1 MRGAAKR
8 IIQLARS
15 ICHAHTCCY
24 SAVIFVASNWNFF
37 LKYGKHRWGRDLCIV
52 QRRVDENDSPLHWP
66 CLLFVRQGSNLRP
79 HAKNINLH
87 ASQLSG
93 GSKQTG
99 ASYQF
104 SVFSIQYSVFC
115 FEFSVFSFSISFA
128 QTLVLL
134 FRHKDARTNGDTLE
148 MGHDIPKES
157 HMAQK
162 DLFCFSLKYHTNH

>member
-1 MRGAAKR
+1 MTRRCIDRVYCLSDRAAIYAHMQKT
-8 IIQLARS
+8 L
-15 ICHAHTCCY
+15 ICMQVNYQEA
-24 SAVIFVASNWNFF
+24 AN
-37 LKYGKHRWGRDLCIV
+37 
-52 QRRVDENDSPLHWP
+52 
-66 CLLFVRQGSNLRP
+66 RQALVTS
-79 HAKNINLH
+79 
-87 ASQLSG
+87 
-93 GSKQTG
+93 
-99 ASYQF
+99 F
-104 SVFSIQYSVFC
+104 QYSVFC

>member
-1 MRGAAKR
+1 MQVNYQEAA
-8 IIQLARS
+8 
-15 ICHAHTCCY
+15 
-24 SAVIFVASNWNFF
+24 N
-37 LKYGKHRWGRDLCIV
+37 
-52 QRRVDENDSPLHWP
+52 
-66 CLLFVRQGSNLRP
+66 RQALVTS
-79 HAKNINLH
+79 
-87 ASQLSG
+87 
-93 GSKQTG
+93 
-99 ASYQF
+99 F
-104 SVFSIQYSVFC
+104 QYSVFC

>member
-1 MRGAAKR
+1 MELQLHSHSIRWPLWRRWWWLWWWLKKNRTLWGAGRCKKDNTTFSLYLPR
-8 IIQLARS
+8 THMLLQCRDF
-15 ICHAHTCCY
+15 CC
-24 SAVIFVASNWNFF
+24 IKLNFF

-104 SVFSIQYSVFC
+104 SVFSFL
-115 FEFSVFSFSISFA
+115 FWVFSFQF
-128 QTLVLL
+128 
-134 FRHKDARTNGDTLE
+134 FNFFCTNIGVI
-148 MGHDIPKES
+148 IPP
-157 HMAQK
+157 
-162 DLFCFSLKYHTNH
+162 

>member
-104 SVFSIQYSVFC
+104 SVFSIQFSVLSFQ
-115 FEFSVFSFSISFA
+115 FSVFQF
-128 QTLVLL
+128 LL
-134 FRHKDARTNGDTLE
+134 HKHWCYYSAIRMQGLME
-148 MGHDIPKES
+148 ILLKWVMIF
-157 HMAQK
+157 QK
-162 DLFCFSLKYHTNH
+162 NRIWRRKIYFVFH